1 MQEVSIACGFSL
13 AEALQPREDGRCL
26 VQSGASWHR
35 DLVSELFHKHS
46 SDLIFPPNV
55 GIPGRCWKL
64 RRVQLHADVTT
75 LPPTIFLRSEMAQK
89 AGLRGGVAI
98 PLHVEGT
105 QLSFVTLY
113 LAPYD
118 LHDQNLAREISDK
131 ALGVTREVLRQ
142 AGAGCAVRVPTPLPM
157 EALTAPTSATAWLS
171 QSRTWLKCELALG
184 KQPQERTAVEGAA
197 PGASFGSCGGEEV
210 IPFPL

>member
-89 AGLRGGVAI
+89 AGLRGGGMRPHAGPFGPRPPVS
-98 PLHVEGT
+98 PVPP
-105 QLSFVTLY
+105 SC
-113 LAPYD
+113 
-118 LHDQNLAREISDK
+118 DK
-131 ALGVTREVLRQ
+131 
-142 AGAGCAVRVPTPLPM
+142 
-157 EALTAPTSATAWLS
+157 
-171 QSRTWLKCELALG
+171 
-184 KQPQERTAVEGAA
+184 
-197 PGASFGSCGGEEV
+197 
-210 IPFPL
+210 